1 MIKFIQNLF
10 KPGKNKT
17 IQLPDR
23 TSFSFKGHWTG
34 VQYGTV
40 IDQFHETVIDQF
52 HVGDFSSA
60 IYMIVAEFDS
70 NEKEVMQLSVVAR
83 PGEAT
88 ASIFGRSSI
97 NQELITLSVTVD
109 DSIVKIKADPK
120 SSAYAG
126 TKIQF
131 HATYAQTIHQL
142 SAPALI
148 VADSTEEAS
157 GINTFDATTETFD
170 VNDVTFDK
178 V

>member
-1 MIKFIQNLF
+1 MNKFIQNLF
-10 KPGKNKT
+10 KTGKNRTVK
-17 IQLPDR
+17 LSDR

-40 IDQFHETVIDQF
+40 IDQFH
-52 HVGDFSSA
+52 VGEFSSA

-120 SSAYAG
+120 SSVYAG
-126 TKIQF
+126 TKVQF
-131 HATYAQTIHQL
+131 HATYAETIHQL
-142 SAPALI
+142 QAPALI

-170 VNDVTFDK
+170 ANDVTFDK